1 MINYQDLNECGYVVV
16 PNFLTGEEISILE
29 EDHNTSTVEYGKYG
43 GIKVV
48 STHVIHKFTNKLLLT
63 LSDIRKTS
71 LVKADI
77 IIYPGIYVNNKK
89 IFFDWHQ
96 EHESWYLE
104 NSSIN
109 HLNFYIPIKKE
120 YSNKSG
126 ISLIPNN
133 MLPDCPIDLINK
145 GARRFFPGKKDT
157 NSTFVIDEDLG
168 GSFKLP
174 FNIENYAVSPNII
187 PGDLLLVRGD
197 VIHKTQ
203 DNETERH
210 AVSFRCTFGNNM
222 INKTRLFSGCKTKL
236 EYLDNN
242 KQMYSYIKSIFGDED
257 NILLSKIISELNK
270 V

>member
-1 MINYQDLNECGYVVV
+1 MINYQDLNDCGYVVV
-16 PNFLTGEEISILE
+16 PNFLTGGEINILKG
-29 EDHNTSTVEYGKYG
+29 DYNTSTTEYGKYG

-48 STHVIHKFTNKLLLT
+48 STHVIHEFTNKLLLT
-63 LSDIRKTS
+63 LADIRKTS
-71 LVKADI
+71 LVKADT

-89 IFFDWHQ
+89 MVFPWHQ

-104 NSSIN
+104 NNSIN

-133 MLPDCPIDLINK
+133 ALQDYSINIINK
-145 GARRFFPGKKDT
+145 GARRFFPGE
-157 NSTFVIDEDLG
+157 NSTFVIDDDLDD
-168 GSFKLP
+168 SFNLP
-174 FNIENYAVSPNII
+174 FNIENHAVSPDVL
-187 PGDLLLVRGD
+187 PGDLLLMRGD
-197 VIHKTQ
+197 VIHRTQ

-222 INKTRLFSGCKTKL
+222 INKTRLFSGSKAKL

-242 KQMYSYIKSIFGDED
+242 KQMYSKINSIFGDED
-257 NILLSKIISELNK
+257 NIVYSRLSSELNK
-270 V
+270 G